1 MTPANSPASPGLPP
15 RPRLRD
21 LKGAA
26 QLLSPLLQVGRAGVT
41 SEFVAAL
48 DEALRAR
55 ELVKI
60 RFVEHKDEKK
70 ALARA
75 LAEATRSRL
84 VMQVGH
90 VAVYYR
96 ARSESDSVSA

>member
-1 MTPANSPASPGLPP
+1 MTPANSPASPGRPP
-15 RPRLRD
+15 QPRLRD

-41 SEFVAAL
+41 PEFVAAL

-70 ALARA
+70 TLARA

-96 ARSESDSVSA
+96 PRAEPATANA

>member
-1 MTPANSPASPGLPP
+1 MTPGNSPTSPGRPP
-15 RPRLRD
+15 PPRLRD

-41 SEFVAAL
+41 PEFVAAL

-70 ALARA
+70 TLARA

-96 ARSESDSVSA
+96 PRTGSAAAHA

>member
-1 MTPANSPASPGLPP
+1 MTSEPPSASPRLPAH
-15 RPRLRD
+15 PRLRD

-26 QLLSPLLQVGRAGVT
+26 QLLPVLLHVGRAGIT
-41 SEFVAAL
+41 PEFVAAL

-70 ALARA
+70 QLVPA

-84 VMQVGH
+84 VLQVGH

-96 ARSESDSVSA
+96 PRPDAASAPA

>member
-1 MTPANSPASPGLPP
+1 MTPGNSPTSPGLPP
-15 RPRLRD
+15 LPRLRD

-41 SEFVAAL
+41 PEFVTAL

-70 ALARA
+70 RLARV
-75 LAEATRSRL
+75 LAQATRSRL

-96 ARSESDSVSA
+96 PRTEPATAHA